1 MKFSVDVQK
10 VILCTIYSSA
20 FLKFRWRCWYLLLRL
35 SLVAQF
41 INDANLM
48 CISFSVKHPQTF
60 RESWISLANMSR
72 PNYNFYTYPFNPQ
85 LVMKTW
91 VESHDKNPKD
101 QRNVCMW
108 TIIGVFQFWVDCF
121 SIGKQALI

>member
-72 PNYNFYTYPFNPQ
+72 PNCNFYTYPFNPQ

-91 VESHDKNPKD
+91 VECQDKNPKD
-101 QRNVCMW
+101 QRNFCMS